1 MDEDKSS
8 FLYLPSNVAS
18 QRFVSNTLSHFKI
31 PLAKPLN
38 FHDPHNWEVSLSELY
53 FPSSYYNISQ
63 DNNNNL
69 TIQYHIKGVVHT
81 KNITIP
87 QGHYDPASYVK
98 EVNKE
103 IKKVKHKFTA
113 TSESKVL
120 FKGRL
125 KYNPNSR
132 KITLVLNNHLEAM
145 TFYGDNFRNMLG
157 LEKANDPG
165 DLTIKFKEDELHSMR
180 EYYYEF
186 PKSCSFNYKGAHM
199 YVYSSLVKDSIVSNV
214 FAPIIRVVGL
224 EDKPKSETIHRE
236 FTVPHYLPLRSSSF
250 NEVVLELT
258 DGMGNSMKFNQG
270 NSVAV
275 FHFRKKSKI

>member
-1 MDEDKSS
+1 MDGDKSS
-8 FLYLPSNVAS
+8 FLYLPSNVTS
-18 QRFVSNTLSHFKI
+18 QRCVSNTPSHFKI

-38 FHDPHNWEVSLSELY
+38 FCDPHNWEVSLSELY

-63 DNNNNL
+63 DNNSNL

-103 IKKVKHKFTA
+103 IKKIKHKFTE
-113 TSESKVL
+113 TSEPKVL

-145 TFYGDNFRNMLG
+145 TFYGDDFRNMLE

-165 DLTIKFKEDELHSMR
+165 DLTIKFEEDELHPRR

-186 PKSCSFNYKGAHM
+186 PKLCSFNYKGAHM
-199 YVYSSLVKDSIVSNV
+199 YVYSSLVKDSIVGNV
-214 FAPIIRVVGL
+214 FAPIVRVVGL

-275 FHFRKKSKI
+275 FHFKKKR

>member
-1 MDEDKSS
+1 MG
-8 FLYLPSNVAS
+8 
-18 QRFVSNTLSHFKI
+18 VSNTLSHFKI
-31 PLAKPLN
+31 PLAEPLN
-38 FHDPHNWEVSLSELY
+38 FHDPHNWEITLSELY

-63 DNNNNL
+63 DNNSNL
-69 TIQYHIKGVVHT
+69 TIQYHIKGLVHT

-98 EVNKE
+98 EVNIE
-103 IKKVKHKFTA
+103 IKKIKYKFTPM
-113 TSESKVL
+113 SEPKVL

-132 KITLVLNNHLEAM
+132 KITLILNNYLEAM

-157 LEKANDPG
+157 LEKANDLG
-165 DLTIKFKEDELHSMR
+165 DLTIMFKEDELCSIKK
-180 EYYYEF
+180 YYYEF

-199 YVYSSLVKDSIVSNV
+199 YVYSSLVKDSMGGNV
-214 FAPIIRVVGL
+214 FAPIVRVVGL
-224 EDKPKSETIHRE
+224 EDKPKNETIHRK
-236 FTVPHYLPLRSSSF
+236 FTVPHYLSLRSSSF

-258 DGMGNSMKFNQG
+258 DGMGNPMKFNQG

-275 FHFRKKSKI
+275 FYFRKKV